1 MVFCVV
7 LSRVLGAWFFCFFV
21 VLACRVFWLCYTV
34 IIKFKER
41 NNKMNIIGFDVHSG
55 REIPANLVAVIGDD
69 GWTSLIFADDITGW
83 GAWQQT
89 GDYSWYFDPCVG
101 DDYDLFH
108 DVDAERVT
116 GICGAVCGLDWE
128 ASANEYLADYGLKLG
143 RFDAVKGGRY
153 DLVELGGEC
162 RIS

>member
-1 MVFCVV
+1 
-7 LSRVLGAWFFCFFV
+7 
-21 VLACRVFWLCYTV
+21 
-34 IIKFKER
+34 
-41 NNKMNIIGFDVHSG
+41 MNIIGFDVHSG

-83 GAWQQT
+83 GAWRQT
-89 GDYSWYFDPCVG
+89 GDYSWYFNPCVG

-143 RFDAVKGGRY
+143 RFDAVKGDRY

-162 RIS
+162 